1 MEVNVYSQEQVRDA
15 TAISELFEAAP
26 SAKRKSFGI
35 VMEALLLGA
44 EIAEAAK
51 ATAKGDT

>member
-51 ATAKGDT
+51 ATARDDA